1 MDIAT
6 YLKLS
11 KDEQKIALENMKTNS
26 NAPVQRATPKS
37 LVSKPP
43 STLISDIGDTD
54 TTEKVLKRTK
64 VPKQY

>member
-1 MDIAT
+1 MNIAE

-11 KDEQKIALENMKTNS
+11 KDEQKIALENMQTNS
-26 NAPVQRATPKS
+26 NAPVQRATPKQS
-37 LVSKPP
+37 MSQLP
-43 STLISDIGDTD
+43 STLVSDIGNTD